1 MMTQLNRPQLGGA
14 SSADFVPHFRRNSQ
28 RVTIT
33 MSWALHQKLI
43 KRSDQEGRSL
53 SNLLAY
59 LIERS
64 CQE

>member
-1 MMTQLNRPQLGGA
+1 MMDRFNRQQPFEA
-14 SSADFVPHFRRNSQ
+14 SSADLVPHFHRSSQ

-33 MSWALHQKLI
+33 MNWALHQKLI

-64 CQE
+64 CQD